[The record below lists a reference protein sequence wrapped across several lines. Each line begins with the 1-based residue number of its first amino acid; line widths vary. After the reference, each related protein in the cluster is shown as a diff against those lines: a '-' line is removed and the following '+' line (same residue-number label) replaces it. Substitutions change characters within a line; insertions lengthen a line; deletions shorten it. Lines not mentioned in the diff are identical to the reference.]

1 MMVLVDTSVWSLF
14 LRRQSRHLSPEQA
27 RAKQELAELITEGLA
42 QIIGPIRQELLSG
55 IREEAQYRA
64 LRERLRAFSD
74 VSLTTEDYEQAAEA
88 CNHCRARGISGS
100 AVDFLICASAMRR
113 SWPVFA
119 TARNFRSY
127 ARLIPLRLYVSRF

>member
-64 LRERLRAFSD
+64 SRHPGRT
-74 VSLTTEDYEQAAEA
+74 LT
-88 CNHCRARGISGS
+88 NSSRKIFVPRMRSISCRA
-100 AVDFLICASAMRR
+100 AVPIFFS
-113 SWPVFA
+113 
-119 TARNFRSY
+119 
-127 ARLIPLRLYVSRF
+127 VSPCRPMMIFFCPS